1 MLSDISLWEIAK
13 LVSVGRL
20 ELDRDVE
27 RWLEAALD
35 ETGIEVVGI
44 DATIAARSTRIAA
57 NFHGDPADQI
67 IAATSIVRE
76 LPLVTADETL
86 RASAAVRTIW

>member
-20 ELDRDVE
+20 EFDRDVE

-35 ETGIEVVGI
+35 ETGVEVVGI
-44 DATIAARSTRIAA
+44 DATIAA

-86 RASAAVRTIW
+86 RASPAIRTIW